1 MASTSDIRQSTIAG
15 MWYPGEP
22 DELRALIDELFAQVP
37 EHALTGPLH
46 ALIAPH
52 AGYRF
57 SGSTAAYAYKQVI
70 GERYEAVIVL
80 GPSHY
85 ARVGEYAISAEDA
98 YQTPLGVVPI
108 HEDLV
113 NELMTQ
119 LPSFSRVREPLPT
132 YDGPHYEH
140 SIELQLPFLQVA
152 LGAFTFVP
160 VLMNADTLEACVA
173 LGQAIAAVMRNR
185 QILLVASSDFNHLNS
200 YYAVRTQDAEV
211 VSALRDFKLAEI
223 AHVLLDDRHTVCGR
237 GAILAASASA
247 LALGANHVEVLA
259 QTNSGDV
266 TGRTQEGQY
275 TVGYVAMALTR
286 G

>member
-1 MASTSDIRQSTIAG
+1 
-15 MWYPGEP
+15 
-22 DELRALIDELFAQVP
+22 
-37 EHALTGPLH
+37 
-46 ALIAPH
+46 
-52 AGYRF
+52 
-57 SGSTAAYAYKQVI
+57 
-70 GERYEAVIVL
+70 
-80 GPSHY
+80 
-85 ARVGEYAISAEDA
+85 
-98 YQTPLGVVPI
+98 
-108 HEDLV
+108 
-113 NELMTQ
+113 
-119 LPSFSRVREPLPT
+119 
-132 YDGPHYEH
+132 
-140 SIELQLPFLQVA
+140 LPFLQVA

-275 TVGYVAMALTR
+275 TV
-286 G
+286 